1 MAAAH
6 ATSLTRIPMNINDL
20 PTELLIQ
27 ILSQVSSDTPW
38 QMVTLGL
45 VCRSWYAVTKYSP
58 AFWANV
64 VANAWQFP
72 SAPIAGS
79 VPSRICFLDTYATA
93 LERSLPFYF
102 SASLDISQ
110 VLTYYPAAGA
120 LKRTLL
126 STLAPHSQRLVS
138 LSLVLAPEEHMQE
151 CHDFLKL
158 PLPVLEEVSLTTLT
172 ALSFPN
178 NSMNIAIPLPAP
190 DDLAYRSLPPCALP
204 RLHTLHVNGTF
215 FGPWL
220 ARPTLKHLHISGSDT
235 FSDRVPTHGMLL
247 GGLQACPALET
258 LDIDTALPVWTTMPY
273 DVSLVDE
280 WPHAHALQ
288 NLRRCTVRDAHEWT
302 PKFIQFLYAA
312 PLPAATML
320 YITLGPSTNL
330 MSLADRDGFRDRIP
344 ADPQMW
350 FSRDLCALAFSHQP
364 HPIRM
369 ELNKHALWGEAA
381 PTISRASGVAAPH
394 ALRVH
399 AGDKKRL
406 ELTFSPALLAQFR
419 ARFGLTFAEALIMQ
433 IAVDPPLA
441 RMFDDSALRPNI
453 DELVLDLGARAPA
466 PLWWRLFFRFFGHV
480 RRLVVRAHD
489 ASALFGALNGKPD
502 PEECP
507 LGRNAGEE
515 ELLRYVR
522 AQFLPAEEFVEEFVL
537 LGVDMRFQGSE
548 EEELARLILG
558 AFARRKAAGCRVPR
572 EFTLR
577 YRGVPRPAFDE
588 RVKCGLE
595 GLVRCV
601 VVGSS

>member
-1 MAAAH
+1 
-6 ATSLTRIPMNINDL
+6 MNINDL

-64 VANAWQFP
+64 VANAWRFP

-158 PLPVLEEVSLTTLT
+158 TLPVLEELSLTTPT

-178 NSMNIAIPLPAP
+178 NSMNIAIPLPAL
-190 DDLAYRSLPPCALP
+190 DDPAYRPLPSSALP
-204 RLHTLHVNGTF
+204 RLHTLHVTGTL

-220 ARPTLKHLHISGSDT
+220 ARPTLKHLHISGSDA

-247 GGLQACPALET
+247 GGLQDCPALET
-258 LDIDTALPVWTTMPY
+258 LDIDSALPVWTTMPY

-312 PLPAATML
+312 PLPAATVL
-320 YITLGPSTNL
+320 YITLAPSTSL
-330 MSLADRDGFRDRIP
+330 MSLAGRDGYRDRIL
-344 ADPQMW
+344 ADPQAW

-369 ELNKHALWGEAA
+369 ELNK
-381 PTISRASGVAAPH
+381 H

-441 RMFDDSALRPNI
+441 RMFDDSALRPDI
-453 DELVLDLGARAPA
+453 DELVLDLGVRAPA

-480 RRLVVRAHD
+480 RRLVMRAHD
-489 ASALFGALNGKPD
+489 AFALFGALNGKPD

-515 ELLRYVR
+515 VLLRYVR
-522 AQFLPAEEFVEEFVL
+522 AQSLPAEEFVEEFVL

-577 YRGVPRPAFDE
+577 YRGAPRPAFEE
-588 RVKCGLE
+588 RVKCRLE
-595 GLVRCV
+595 GLIRCLPWA
-601 VVGSS
+601 SSCQPGTTPLAEPLALTSSNTPQR